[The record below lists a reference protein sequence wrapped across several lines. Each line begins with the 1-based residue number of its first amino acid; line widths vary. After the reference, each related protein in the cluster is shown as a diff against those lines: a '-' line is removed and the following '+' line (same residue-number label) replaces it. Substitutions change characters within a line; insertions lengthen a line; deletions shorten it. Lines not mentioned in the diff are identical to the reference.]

1 MDGGMIGFIGWV
13 IVGCF
18 MIGIGI
24 SAFFKKEAM
33 GFWANI
39 KIEPVNDIKHYN
51 YAVGKLFIS
60 YGVIFILLGIP
71 LLIGKNSPFILLSI
85 LGIMIET
92 IITMAI
98 YTLIIEKKYRK
109 K

>member
-51 YAVGKLFIS
+51 YAVG
-60 YGVIFILLGIP
+60 
-71 LLIGKNSPFILLSI
+71 
-85 LGIMIET
+85 
-92 IITMAI
+92 
-98 YTLIIEKKYRK
+98 
-109 K
+109 